1 MATKITEKDCLN
13 EIEDVC
19 RSILYYKNDDDSLKI
34 KWATIKCALEKLTE
48 IRIIRQAVKEEK
60 ARKKAAEAYG
70 VGRRRRTK

>member
-1 MATKITEKDCLN
+1 M
-13 EIEDVC
+13 C

-60 ARKKAAEAYG
+60 SAEKSCRSIWRWEAEED
-70 VGRRRRTK
+70 